1 MSSDAVRLKSI
12 RSKLAALG
20 NVQWFMSVDDRGTF
34 LEVKNSN
41 GELNEVAR
49 FHSGALP
56 EEVEFVTSA
65 PYMVSF
71 LLQLVDRAIA
81 SARKVQR
88 QHSSNQ
94 GSDRSKNFAAEAAMK
109 CEDPAFKVYMEECH
123 QLERPLTN
131 ERMAHKLRSVLAI
144 SSRKEL
150 NDNKEAAE
158 RWRALKADFD
168 AWKRRGRR

>member
-56 EEVEFVTSA
+56 EEMELVTSA
-65 PYMVSF
+65 PYDIGF
-71 LLQLVDRAIA
+71 LIQLVDRCSRALKTE
-81 SARKVQR
+81 RKR
-88 QHSSNQ
+88 NSNQ
-94 GSDRSKNFAAEAAMK
+94 SPDRSKNFAAEAAMR
-109 CEDPAFKVYMEECH
+109 CEEPAFKVFLEQKH
-123 QLERPLTN
+123 GLERPLTAD
-131 ERMAHKLRSVLAI
+131 RVAQKLRSILGI
-144 SSRKEL
+144 QSRKEL
-150 NDNKEAAE
+150 NQNGAAAQ
-158 RWRALKADFD
+158 RWRDLRADFE
-168 AWKRRGRR
+168 AWRRVGR